1 MTESACTLVMDENP
15 PPAFESVEETKEERE
30 ARLSV
35 YHEIKRQLLV
45 QGIPENEIAFVHD
58 YDGPVAQAELSRKV
72 NAGEIRI
79 VLASTAKL
87 GVGANIQERLYA
99 LHHLD
104 APWRPADIEQRE
116 GRILRQGNI
125 YPEVHICQYVT
136 EGSFDAYSWQ
146 ILENKTRFIA
156 QIMKGEVTA
165 RTAEDVDQAVLTA
178 SQIKAIASGNPL
190 VLEKVGLEAEVIRL
204 ERLYSTWF
212 AGRNR
217 LRCDLTSLPD
227 RIKEAEAD
235 LRAHETAI
243 AVRDQH
249 QPVSDDAGKRTFSIA
264 LRRGV
269 TEEDLIRYSERELAG
284 NQIRQLAA
292 VVERRAA
299 ASGSI
304 RVMLGEYCGFELQA
318 SADRPTSISGTGVD
332 LFGEVRLYLK
342 LTDSHIGYV
351 FNLTDSDAGII
362 QSMDARLRNLEKRRD
377 ESDESF
383 RRLTDQLAKV
393 EAELTKGWEH
403 AARYQELRARL
414 EALNA
419 SLKIEGLATD
429 SALAQ
434 IELAEDAFLP
444 AAQATDEA
452 PILSSTNESGV
463 IASASSDPIVAP
475 QTPETQIETP
485 AQIAANVN
493 AEAIPA
499 AEETQPHTTHQVR
512 DQLFAERK
520 QVEKRKRPAVKAS
533 SLASAQMSF
542 EWA

>member
-1 MTESACTLVMDENP
+1 MSISASRQIADADVQLDQVI
-15 PPAFESVEETKEERE
+15 ETKEERV

-35 YHEIKRQLLV
+35 YHEIKRQLIAE
-45 QGIPENEIAFVHD
+45 GIPENEIAFVHD
-58 YDGPVAQAELSRKV
+58 YDGPAAQAELSRKV

-116 GRILRQGNI
+116 GRILRQGNL

-217 LRCDLTSLPD
+217 LRCDLMSLPD

-235 LRAHETAI
+235 LRAHETAV
-243 AVRDQH
+243 AARDQH
-249 QPVSDDAGKRTFSIA
+249 QPVGDDSGKRTFSVA
-264 LRRGV
+264 LRRSV

-304 RVMLGEYCGFELQA
+304 RLMLGEYCGFELHA
-318 SADRPTSISGTGVD
+318 SADRPTSIGGTGVD
-332 LFGEVRLYLK
+332 LFGEVGLYLK
-342 LTDSHIGYV
+342 LKDSHIGYV
-351 FNLTDSDAGII
+351 FNLSDSDAGII

-377 ESDESF
+377 ESEESF
-383 RRLTDQLAKV
+383 RRLTDQHAKV
-393 EAELTKGWEH
+393 EAELAKGWEH
-403 AARYQELRARL
+403 VARYQELRARL

-429 SALAQ
+429 NSLAQ
-434 IELAEDAFLP
+434 IELAEDAFLR
-444 AAQATDEA
+444 AAQAADEA
-452 PILSSTNESGV
+452 PILSPNNGAVV
-463 IASASSDPIVAP
+463 IASASFDSTVAP
-475 QTPETQIETP
+475 QTPDAQIEAPVQT
-485 AQIAANVN
+485 AANIN
-493 AEAIPA
+493 AEAIPV
-499 AEETQPHTTHQVR
+499 AEETQPHTSKVR
-512 DQLFAERK
+512 DQLLAERK
-520 QVEKRKRPAVKAS
+520 RVEKRKRPAVKAS

>member
-1 MTESACTLVMDENP
+1 MSISASRQIADADIQLDLVN
-15 PPAFESVEETKEERE
+15 ETKEERE

-35 YHEIKRQLLV
+35 YHEIKRQLII

-58 YDGPVAQAELSRKV
+58 YDGPTAQAELSRKV

-87 GVGANIQERLYA
+87 GVGANVQERLYA

-190 VLEKVGLEAEVIRL
+190 VLEKVGLEAEVTRL

-217 LRCDLTSLPD
+217 LRFDLTSLPD

-243 AVRDQH
+243 AVRNQH
-249 QPVSDDAGKRTFSIA
+249 QPVSEDAGKRTFTIT
-264 LRRGV
+264 LRRSV
-269 TEEDLIRYSERELAG
+269 TEEDSIRYSERELAG

-304 RVMLGEYCGFELQA
+304 RLMLGEYCGFELHA
-318 SADRPTSISGTGVD
+318 SADRSAGTGGIGID
-332 LFGEVRLYLK
+332 LFGEVKLYLK
-342 LTDSHIGYV
+342 LKDSHIGYV

-377 ESDESF
+377 ESEESF
-383 RRLTDQLAKV
+383 RRLADKHAKV
-393 EAELTKGWEH
+393 EAELAKGWEH

-419 SLKIEGLATD
+419 SLNIEGLATD
-429 SALAQ
+429 NALAQ

-444 AAQATDEA
+444 VAQATNEI
-452 PILSSTNESGV
+452 PILPTDNNSSV
-463 IASASSDPIVAP
+463 IASASTHFTSEP
-475 QTPETQIETP
+475 QIPEAQIETVGPTTIEVP
-485 AQIAANVN
+485 A
-493 AEAIPA
+493 ETIPA
-499 AEETQPHTTHQVR
+499 SEEAQSHTTKVR

-520 QVEKRKRPAVKAS
+520 QIEKRKRPAVKAS
-533 SLASAQMSF
+533 SLVSAQMSF
-542 EWA
+542 DWA

>member
-1 MTESACTLVMDENP
+1 MPISASRQIADAEVQLDPVI
-15 PPAFESVEETKEERE
+15 ETKEERE

-35 YHEIKRQLLV
+35 YHEIKRQLIA

-58 YDGPVAQAELSRKV
+58 YGGPAAQAELSRKV

-146 ILENKTRFIA
+146 ILENKSRFIA

-217 LRCDLTSLPD
+217 LRCDLASLPD

-235 LRAHETAI
+235 LRAHEAAI
-243 AVRDQH
+243 AARDQH
-249 QPVSDDAGKRTFSIA
+249 QPGGDDAGKRTFSIA
-264 LRRGV
+264 LRRSV
-269 TEEDLIRYSERELAG
+269 AEEDSIRYSERELAG

-304 RVMLGEYCGFELQA
+304 RLMLGEYCGFELHA
-318 SADRPTSISGTGVD
+318 SADRPTSIGGTGVD
-332 LFGEVRLYLK
+332 LFGEVRLYLLLK
-342 LTDSHIGYV
+342 DSHIGYV

-377 ESDESF
+377 ESEESF
-383 RRLTDQLAKV
+383 RRLADQRAKV
-393 EAELTKGWEH
+393 EAELAKGWEH
-403 AARYQELRARL
+403 AVRYQGLRARL

-429 SALAQ
+429 NTPAQ

-452 PILSSTNESGV
+452 PILSPNNEAGV
-463 IASASSDPIVAP
+463 IASTSSDSIVAL
-475 QTPETQIETP
+475 QTPEEQIGAPVQT
-485 AQIAANVN
+485 AANIN
-493 AEAIPA
+493 AEAISA
-499 AEETQPHTTHQVR
+499 AEETQPHTTQVR

-520 QVEKRKRPAVKAS
+520 RVEKRKRPAVKAS

>member
-1 MTESACTLVMDENP
+1 MPISASRQLTDADIQLDPVI
-15 PPAFESVEETKEERE
+15 ETKEERE

-35 YHEIKRQLLV
+35 YHEIKRQLIAR
-45 QGIPENEIAFVHD
+45 GIPENEIAFVHD

-217 LRCDLTSLPD
+217 LRCDLNSLPD
-227 RIKEAEAD
+227 RIKEVEAD
-235 LRAHETAI
+235 LRAHEMAI
-243 AVRDQH
+243 TVRDQH
-249 QPVSDDAGKRTFSIA
+249 QPVSDDAGKRAFSIA
-264 LRRGV
+264 LRRSI
-269 TEEDLIRYSERELAG
+269 TEEDLILYSERELAG

-292 VVERRAA
+292 AVERRSA

-304 RVMLGEYCGFELQA
+304 RVMLGEYCGFELHA
-318 SADRPTSISGTGVD
+318 SADRPAGAGGISVD

-342 LTDSHIGYV
+342 LKDSNIGYV
-351 FNLTDSDAGII
+351 FNLTDSDVGII

-377 ESDESF
+377 EAEESF
-383 RRLTDQLAKV
+383 RRLTGQYAKV
-393 EAELTKGWEH
+393 GAELARGWEH

-419 SLKIEGLATD
+419 SMKIEGLATD
-429 SALAQ
+429 NTPAQ

-444 AAQATDEA
+444 AAQALNEI
-452 PILSSTNESGV
+452 PILSPNNDSGV
-463 IASASSDPIVAP
+463 IASASPDSISEPQAP
-475 QTPETQIETP
+475 EAQIETP
-485 AQIAANVN
+485 IQNAADVNV
-493 AEAIPA
+493 EATSA
-499 AEETQPHTTHQVR
+499 SEETQSHTTKVR
-512 DQLFAERK
+512 DQLFAEHK
-520 QVEKRKRPAVKAS
+520 WVEKRKRPAVKAS

-542 EWA
+542 EWV

>member
-1 MTESACTLVMDENP
+1 MSISASRQIADADVQLDPVI
-15 PPAFESVEETKEERE
+15 ETKEERE

-35 YHEIKRQLLV
+35 YHEIKRQLIAR
-45 QGIPENEIAFVHD
+45 GIPENEIAFVHD
-58 YDGPVAQAELSRKV
+58 YDGPVAQSELSRKV

-87 GVGANIQERLYA
+87 GVGANVQERLYA

-116 GRILRQGNI
+116 GRILRQGNL

-136 EGSFDAYSWQ
+136 EGSFDVYSWQ

-217 LRCDLTSLPD
+217 LRFDLTSLPD
-227 RIKEAEAD
+227 RIKEAESD
-235 LRAHETAI
+235 LHAHELAI

-249 QPVSDDAGKRTFSIA
+249 QPVNDDAGKRTFSIT
-264 LRRGV
+264 LRRSV
-269 TEEDLIRYSERELAG
+269 TEENPIRYNERELAG

-304 RVMLGEYCGFELQA
+304 RQALGEYCGFELHA
-318 SADRPTSISGTGVD
+318 SADRPVSGGERGID

-342 LTDSHIGYV
+342 LKDRHIGYV
-351 FNLTDSDAGII
+351 FNLTDSNAGII

-377 ESDESF
+377 EAEESF
-383 RRLTDQLAKV
+383 RRLADKHAKV
-393 EAELTKGWEH
+393 EAELAKGWEH
-403 AARYQELRARL
+403 AARYQELRTRL

-419 SLKIEGLATD
+419 SLKIEGLAMDNTP
-429 SALAQ
+429 AQ

-444 AAQATDEA
+444 AAQATNEI
-452 PILSSTNESGV
+452 PILSPNNDSGV
-463 IASASSDPIVAP
+463 ISSASPDSISEP
-475 QTPETQIETP
+475 QILEAQIET
-485 AQIAANVN
+485 AIQTTTGGNV
-493 AEAIPA
+493 EAIPTT
-499 AEETQPHTTHQVR
+499 EETQPHTTNVR
-512 DQLFAERK
+512 DQLFAERER
-520 QVEKRKRPAVKAS
+520 VEKRKRSTVKVSSAAS
-533 SLASAQMSF
+533 SQMSF
-542 EWA
+542 DWI

>member
-1 MTESACTLVMDENP
+1 MSISASRQIADADVQLDPVI
-15 PPAFESVEETKEERE
+15 ETKEERE

-35 YHEIKRQLLV
+35 YHEIKRQLIA

-136 EGSFDAYSWQ
+136 EGSFDVYSWQ

-190 VLEKVGLEAEVIRL
+190 VLEKVGLEAEVTRL

-217 LRCDLTSLPD
+217 LRFDLTSLPD

-235 LRAHETAI
+235 LRAHEAAI
-243 AVRDQH
+243 AVRNQY
-249 QPVSDDAGKRTFSIA
+249 QPVSEDAGKRRFSIA
-264 LRRGV
+264 LRRSV
-269 TEEDLIRYSERELAG
+269 TEEDSIQYNERELAG

-304 RVMLGEYCGFELQA
+304 RLMLGEYCGFELHA
-318 SADRPTSISGTGVD
+318 SADRSAGTGGIGVD
-332 LFGEVRLYLK
+332 LFGEVKLYLK
-342 LTDSHIGYV
+342 LKDSHIGYV

-362 QSMDARLRNLEKRRD
+362 QSLDSRLRNLEKRRD
-377 ESDESF
+377 ESEESF
-383 RRLTDQLAKV
+383 RRLTDKHAKV
-393 EAELTKGWEH
+393 EAELAKGWEH

-419 SLKIEGLATD
+419 ALQIEGLVMDNT
-429 SALAQ
+429 LAQ

-444 AAQATDEA
+444 AAQVTNEI
-452 PILSSTNESGV
+452 PILSPNNDSGV
-463 IASASSDPIVAP
+463 IASASPDAISEP
-475 QTPETQIETP
+475 QTPEAQIETP
-485 AQIAANVN
+485 IQTKTDVNV
-493 AEAIPA
+493 EAIPA
-499 AEETQPHTTHQVR
+499 TEETQPHTTKVR

-520 QVEKRKRPAVKAS
+520 RVEKRKHSTANVSSAV
-533 SLASAQMSF
+533 SAQMSF
-542 EWA
+542 DWA

>member
-1 MTESACTLVMDENP
+1 MPISASRQIADADVQLDLLM
-15 PPAFESVEETKEERE
+15 ETKEERA

-35 YHEIKRQLLV
+35 YHEIKRQLIA

-58 YDGPVAQAELSRKV
+58 YDGPAAQAELSRKV

-79 VLASTAKL
+79 VLASTVKL

-190 VLEKVGLEAEVIRL
+190 VLEKVGLEAEVVRL

-217 LRCDLTSLPD
+217 LRCDLNSLPD
-227 RIKEAEAD
+227 RIKEVEAD
-235 LRAHETAI
+235 LRAHEMAI
-243 AVRDQH
+243 TVRDQH
-249 QPVSDDAGKRTFSIA
+249 QPVSDDTGKQAFSIA
-264 LRRGV
+264 LRRTI
-269 TEEDLIRYSERELAG
+269 TEEDLILYSERELAG
-284 NQIRQLAA
+284 NQIRHLAA

-304 RVMLGEYCGFELQA
+304 RLMLGEYCGFELHA
-318 SADRPTSISGTGVD
+318 SAHRPTNTGGTGID

-342 LTDSHIGYV
+342 LKDSNIGYV
-351 FNLTDSDAGII
+351 FNLTDSDVGII

-377 ESDESF
+377 ESEESF
-383 RRLTDQLAKV
+383 RRLTDQRAKV
-393 EAELTKGWEH
+393 EAELAKGWEH
-403 AARYQELRARL
+403 TARYQELRARL

-429 SALAQ
+429 NTPAQ

-444 AAQATDEA
+444 AAQATNEI
-452 PILSSTNESGV
+452 PILSPNNDSGV
-463 IASASSDPIVAP
+463 ISSASSDSLSEP
-475 QTPETQIETP
+475 QTLEAQIETP
-485 AQIAANVN
+485 IQTTTDGNV
-493 AEAIPA
+493 EAIPA
-499 AEETQPHTTHQVR
+499 TEETQPHTTKVR
-512 DQLFAERK
+512 DQLFAKRER
-520 QVEKRKRPAVKAS
+520 VEKRKRSSVKVS
-533 SLASAQMSF
+533 SAASAQMSF
-542 EWA
+542 DWV

>member
-1 MTESACTLVMDENP
+1 MPISASRQIADADVQLDPVI
-15 PPAFESVEETKEERE
+15 ETKEERE

-35 YHEIKRQLLV
+35 YHEIKRQLIA

-58 YDGPVAQAELSRKV
+58 YDGPAAQAELSRKV
-72 NAGEIRI
+72 NAGEVRI

-217 LRCDLTSLPD
+217 LRCDLAGLPD

-235 LRAHETAI
+235 LRAHEMAI
-243 AVRDQH
+243 TVRDQH
-249 QPVSDDAGKRTFSIA
+249 QPVSDDAGKRAFSIA
-264 LRRGV
+264 LRRSV
-269 TEEDLIRYSERELAG
+269 TEEDIIGYSERELAG

-304 RVMLGEYCGFELQA
+304 RLMLGEYCGFELHA
-318 SADRPTSISGTGVD
+318 SADRPTSIGGTGID

-377 ESDESF
+377 ESEESF
-383 RRLTDQLAKV
+383 CRLTDQHAKV
-393 EAELTKGWEH
+393 KAELAKGWEH

-429 SALAQ
+429 NTPAQ

-452 PILSSTNESGV
+452 PILSPNNEAGV
-463 IASASSDPIVAP
+463 IASTSSDSIVAP
-475 QTPETQIETP
+475 QTPEAQIETP
-485 AQIAANVN
+485 VQTAANVN
-493 AEAIPA
+493 AEAISA
-499 AEETQPHTTHQVR
+499 AEETQPHTTQVR

-520 QVEKRKRPAVKAS
+520 RVEKRKRPAVKAS

>member
-1 MTESACTLVMDENP
+1 MSISASRQIADADVQIDP
-15 PPAFESVEETKEERE
+15 VIETKEERE

-35 YHEIKRQLLV
+35 YHEIKRQLIAR
-45 QGIPENEIAFVHD
+45 GIPENEIAFVHD
-58 YDGPVAQAELSRKV
+58 YDGPVAQAELSRQV

-116 GRILRQGNI
+116 GRILRQGNL

-136 EGSFDAYSWQ
+136 EGSFDVYSWQ

-190 VLEKVGLEAEVIRL
+190 VLEKVGLEAELTRL
-204 ERLYSTWF
+204 ERLYTTWL

-217 LRCDLTSLPD
+217 LRNDLTSLPD

-235 LRAHETAI
+235 LRAHERAI

-249 QPVSDDAGKRTFSIA
+249 QPVSDDAGKRAFSIT
-264 LRRGV
+264 LRRSV
-269 TEEDLIRYSERELAG
+269 TEEDSIRYSERELAG

-299 ASGSI
+299 ATGSI
-304 RVMLGEYCGFELQA
+304 RLMLGEYCGFELHA
-318 SADRPTSISGTGVD
+318 SADRSAGTCGIGVD

-342 LTDSHIGYV
+342 LKDSHIGYI

-362 QSMDARLRNLEKRRD
+362 QSMDARLRNLEKKRD
-377 ESDESF
+377 EAEESF
-383 RRLTDQLAKV
+383 GRLADKHAKV
-393 EAELTKGWEH
+393 EAELAKGWEH
-403 AARYQELRARL
+403 AARYQELRTRL

-429 SALAQ
+429 NTLAQ
-434 IELAEDAFLP
+434 VELAEDAFLP
-444 AAQATDEA
+444 AAQATNEI
-452 PILSSTNESGV
+452 PILSPNSDSGV
-463 IASASSDPIVAP
+463 ISSASPDSISEP
-475 QTPETQIETP
+475 QTLDTQIET
-485 AQIAANVN
+485 AIQTTTGGNV
-493 AEAIPA
+493 EAIPTT
-499 AEETQPHTTHQVR
+499 EETQPHTTNVR
-512 DQLFAERK
+512 DQLFAERER
-520 QVEKRKRPAVKAS
+520 VEKRKRSTAKVPS
-533 SLASAQMSF
+533 PTIAQMSF
-542 EWA
+542 DWA

>member
-1 MTESACTLVMDENP
+1 MSISASRQIADADVQLDPVI
-15 PPAFESVEETKEERE
+15 ETKEERE

-35 YHEIKRQLLV
+35 YYEIKRQLIA

-116 GRILRQGNI
+116 GRILRQGNL

-136 EGSFDAYSWQ
+136 EGSFDVYSWQ

-190 VLEKVGLEAEVIRL
+190 VLEKVGLEAELTRL
-204 ERLYSTWF
+204 ERLYTTWL

-217 LRCDLTSLPD
+217 LRNDLTSLPD

-235 LRAHETAI
+235 LRAHERAI

-249 QPVSDDAGKRTFSIA
+249 QPVSDDAGKRAFSIT
-264 LRRGV
+264 LRRSV
-269 TEEDLIRYSERELAG
+269 TEEDSIRYSERELAG

-299 ASGSI
+299 ATGSI
-304 RVMLGEYCGFELQA
+304 RLMLGEYCGFELHA
-318 SADRPTSISGTGVD
+318 SADRSAGTGGIGVD

-342 LTDSHIGYV
+342 LKDSHIGYV
-351 FNLTDSDAGII
+351 FNLTDSNAGII
-362 QSMDARLRNLEKRRD
+362 QSMDARLRNLEKR
-377 ESDESF
+377 SDEAEESF
-383 RRLTDQLAKV
+383 QRLADKHAKV
-393 EAELTKGWEH
+393 EAELAKGWEH
-403 AARYQELRARL
+403 AARYQELRTRL

-419 SLKIEGLATD
+419 SLKIEGLAMDNTP
-429 SALAQ
+429 AQ

-444 AAQATDEA
+444 AAQATNEI
-452 PILSSTNESGV
+452 PILSPNNDSGV
-463 IASASSDPIVAP
+463 ISSASPDSISEP
-475 QTPETQIETP
+475 QILEAQIETP
-485 AQIAANVN
+485 IQTTTDVNV
-493 AEAIPA
+493 EAIPA
-499 AEETQPHTTHQVR
+499 TAETQPHTTKVR
-512 DQLFAERK
+512 DQLFAERER
-520 QVEKRKRPAVKAS
+520 VEKRKRSTAKAPS
-533 SLASAQMSF
+533 PTIAQMSF
-542 EWA
+542 DWA

>member
-1 MTESACTLVMDENP
+1 MSISASRQIADADVQLDPVI
-15 PPAFESVEETKEERE
+15 ETKEERE

-35 YHEIKRQLLV
+35 YHEIKRQLIAR
-45 QGIPENEIAFVHD
+45 GIPENEIAFVHD

-72 NAGEIRI
+72 NVGEIRI

-87 GVGANIQERLYA
+87 GVGANVQERLYA

-165 RTAEDVDQAVLTA
+165 RTAEDVDQTVLTA

-217 LRCDLTSLPD
+217 LRGDLASLPD

-243 AVRDQH
+243 AVRDRD
-249 QPVSDDAGKRTFSIA
+249 QPVSDDAGKRAFSIV
-264 LRRGV
+264 LRRSV
-269 TEEDLIRYSERELAG
+269 TEKDLIRYSERELAG

-292 VVERRAA
+292 VVERKAT

-304 RVMLGEYCGFELQA
+304 RLMLGEYCGFELHA
-318 SADRPTSISGTGVD
+318 SADRPTSIGGTGID

-342 LTDSHIGYV
+342 LKDSHIGYV

-377 ESDESF
+377 ETEESF
-383 RRLTDQLAKV
+383 RRLTDQRAKV
-393 EAELTKGWEH
+393 EAELAKGWEH

-429 SALAQ
+429 NTLAQ

-444 AAQATDEA
+444 AAQATNEA
-452 PILSSTNESGV
+452 PILSPNNEVSVTAST
-463 IASASSDPIVAP
+463 SSDSIVAT
-475 QTPETQIETP
+475 QTPEAQIEAP
-485 AQIAANVN
+485 IQAAANVN
-493 AEAIPA
+493 AEAISA
-499 AEETQPHTTHQVR
+499 AEETQPHTTQVR

-520 QVEKRKRPAVKAS
+520 RVEKRKRPAVKAS
-533 SLASAQMSF
+533 SLASAQ
-542 EWA
+542 

>member
-1 MTESACTLVMDENP
+1 MSISASRQIADADVQLDPVI
-15 PPAFESVEETKEERE
+15 ETKEERE

-35 YHEIKRQLLV
+35 YHEIKRKLIAR
-45 QGIPENEIAFVHD
+45 GIPENEIAFVHD

-116 GRILRQGNI
+116 GRILRQGNL

-136 EGSFDAYSWQ
+136 EGSFDVYSWQ

-190 VLEKVGLEAEVIRL
+190 VLEKVGLEAEVTRL

-217 LRCDLTSLPD
+217 LRFDLSSLPD

-249 QPVSDDAGKRTFSIA
+249 QPVSDDAGKRAFSIN
-264 LRRGV
+264 LRRSV
-269 TEEDLIRYSERELAG
+269 TEENSIRYSERELAG

-292 VVERRAA
+292 VTERRAA

-304 RVMLGEYCGFELQA
+304 RLMLGEYCGFELHA
-318 SADRPTSISGTGVD
+318 SADRSAGTGGTGVD
-332 LFGEVRLYLK
+332 LFGEVKLYLK
-342 LTDSHIGYV
+342 LKDSHIGYV

-377 ESDESF
+377 EAEESF
-383 RRLTDQLAKV
+383 RRLADKHAKV
-393 EAELTKGWEH
+393 EAELAKGWEH

-429 SALAQ
+429 NTLAQ

-444 AAQATDEA
+444 AAQATNEI
-452 PILSSTNESGV
+452 PILSPNNDSGV
-463 IASASSDPIVAP
+463 ISSASPDSISEP
-475 QTPETQIETP
+475 QILEAQIETP
-485 AQIAANVN
+485 IQTTTDVNV
-493 AEAIPA
+493 EAIPA
-499 AEETQPHTTHQVR
+499 TAETQQHTTKVR
-512 DQLFAERK
+512 DQLFAERER
-520 QVEKRKRPAVKAS
+520 VEKRKRSTAKAPS
-533 SLASAQMSF
+533 PTIAQMSF
-542 EWA
+542 DWA

>member
-1 MTESACTLVMDENP
+1 MSISASRQIADADIQLDPVI
-15 PPAFESVEETKEERE
+15 ETKEERE

-35 YHEIKRQLLV
+35 YHEIKRQLIAR
-45 QGIPENEIAFVHD
+45 GIPENEIAFVHD

-116 GRILRQGNI
+116 GRILRQGNL

-136 EGSFDAYSWQ
+136 EGSFDVYSWQ

-156 QIMKGEVTA
+156 QIMKGEVSA

-190 VLEKVGLEAEVIRL
+190 VLEKVGLEAEVTRL

-217 LRCDLTSLPD
+217 LRYDLASLPD

-243 AVRDQH
+243 AMRDQH
-249 QPVSDDAGKRTFSIA
+249 QPVSDDAGRRTFSIA
-264 LRRGV
+264 LRRSV
-269 TEEDLIRYSERELAG
+269 TEEDIIRYSERELAG

-292 VVERRAA
+292 VVERKAA
-299 ASGSI
+299 SSGSI
-304 RVMLGEYCGFELQA
+304 RLMLGEYCGFELHA
-318 SADRPTSISGTGVD
+318 SADRPTSIGGTGVD
-332 LFGEVRLYLK
+332 LFREVRLYLK
-342 LTDSHIGYV
+342 LKDSHIGYV

-377 ESDESF
+377 EAEESF
-383 RRLTDQLAKV
+383 RRLADKHAKV
-393 EAELTKGWEH
+393 EAELAKGWEH

-414 EALNA
+414 EALNT

-429 SALAQ
+429 NTLAQ

-444 AAQATDEA
+444 VAQATNEI
-452 PILSSTNESGV
+452 PILSSNNDSGV
-463 IASASSDPIVAP
+463 ISSASPDAISKS
-475 QTPETQIETP
+475 QTLEAQIETP
-485 AQIAANVN
+485 IQTTTEVNV
-493 AEAIPA
+493 EAIPST
-499 AEETQPHTTHQVR
+499 EETQPHTTNVR
-512 DQLFAERK
+512 DQLFAERER
-520 QVEKRKRPAVKAS
+520 VEKRKRSTAKAPS
-533 SLASAQMSF
+533 PTIAQMSF
-542 EWA
+542 DWA

>member
-1 MTESACTLVMDENP
+1 MSISASRQIADADVQLDPVI
-15 PPAFESVEETKEERE
+15 ETKEERE

-35 YHEIKRQLLV
+35 YYEIKRQLIA
-45 QGIPENEIAFVHD
+45 QGIPENETAFVHD

-104 APWRPADIEQRE
+104 APWRPADIQQRE
-116 GRILRQGNI
+116 GRILRQGNL

-136 EGSFDAYSWQ
+136 EGSFDVYSWQ

-190 VLEKVGLEAEVIRL
+190 VLEKVGLEAELTRL
-204 ERLYSTWF
+204 ERLYTTWL

-217 LRCDLTSLPD
+217 LRNDLTSLPD

-235 LRAHETAI
+235 LRAHERAI

-249 QPVSDDAGKRTFSIA
+249 QPVSDDAGNRAFSIT
-264 LRRGV
+264 LRRSV
-269 TEEDLIRYSERELAG
+269 TEEDSIRYSERELAG

-299 ASGSI
+299 ATGSI
-304 RVMLGEYCGFELQA
+304 RLMLGEYCGFELHA
-318 SADRPTSISGTGVD
+318 SADRSAGTCGIGVD

-342 LTDSHIGYV
+342 LKDSHIGYV
-351 FNLTDSDAGII
+351 FNLTDSNAGII

-377 ESDESF
+377 EAEESF
-383 RRLTDQLAKV
+383 RRLADKHAKV
-393 EAELTKGWEH
+393 EAELAKGWEH
-403 AARYQELRARL
+403 AARYQELRTRM

-419 SLKIEGLATD
+419 SLKIEGLAMDNTP
-429 SALAQ
+429 AQ

-444 AAQATDEA
+444 AAQATNEI
-452 PILSSTNESGV
+452 PILSPNNDSGV
-463 IASASSDPIVAP
+463 ISSASPDSISEP
-475 QTPETQIETP
+475 QILEAQIETP
-485 AQIAANVN
+485 IQTTTDVNV
-493 AEAIPA
+493 EAIPA
-499 AEETQPHTTHQVR
+499 TAETQPHTTKVR
-512 DQLFAERK
+512 DQLFAERER
-520 QVEKRKRPAVKAS
+520 VEKRKRSTAKAPS
-533 SLASAQMSF
+533 PTIAQMSF
-542 EWA
+542 DWA

>member
-1 MTESACTLVMDENP
+1 MAESACTLVMDENP
-15 PPAFESVEETKEERE
+15 PPAFELVVETEEERE

-35 YHEIKRQLLV
+35 YHEIKRQLIA

-116 GRILRQGNI
+116 GRILRQGNL

-146 ILENKTRFIA
+146 ILENKSRFIA

-204 ERLYSTWF
+204 ERLYSTWS

-217 LRCDLTSLPD
+217 MRGDLVSLPD

-243 AVRDQH
+243 MVRDQH
-249 QPVSDDAGKRTFSIA
+249 QPVSDGSGKRTFSIA
-264 LRRGV
+264 LRRSV
-269 TEEDLIRYSERELAG
+269 TEEDIIRYSERELAG

-304 RVMLGEYCGFELQA
+304 RLMLGEYCGFELHA
-318 SADRPTSISGTGVD
+318 SADRSAGTGGLSVD

-342 LTDSHIGYV
+342 LKDSHIGYV

-383 RRLTDQLAKV
+383 HRLTDQLAKV
-393 EAELTKGWEH
+393 EAELAKGWEH
-403 AARYQELRARL
+403 ATKYQELRTRL

-419 SLKIEGLATD
+419 SMNIEGLATD
-429 SALAQ
+429 NSLAQ
-434 IELAEDAFLP
+434 IELSAEAFQP
-444 AAQATDEA
+444 TTQAISEI
-452 PILSSTNESGV
+452 PIPPSQVEPSV
-463 IASASSDPIVAP
+463 IASASISELQISEA
-475 QTPETQIETP
+475 QIETP
-485 AQIAANVN
+485 NPIATGAT

-499 AEETQPHTTHQVR
+499 TEAVQPHTTKVR
-512 DQLFAERK
+512 DQLLAERERT
-520 QVEKRKRPAVKAS
+520 EKRKRSSVKALS
-533 SLASAQMSF
+533 PVTAQMSF
-542 EWA
+542 DWA

>member
-1 MTESACTLVMDENP
+1 MSISASIQITDADIQLDPVI
-15 PPAFESVEETKEERE
+15 ETKDERE

-35 YHEIKRQLLV
+35 YHEIKRQLIA
-45 QGIPENEIAFVHD
+45 QGIPENEIGFVHD
-58 YDGPVAQAELSRKV
+58 YDGPTAQAELSRKV

-87 GVGANIQERLYA
+87 GVGANVQERLYA

-116 GRILRQGNI
+116 GRILRQGNM

-178 SQIKAIASGNPL
+178 SQIKAIASGNPI

-217 LRCDLTSLPD
+217 FRFDLTSLPD
-227 RIKEAEAD
+227 RIKEAEDD
-235 LRAHETAI
+235 LRAHERAI

-249 QPVSDDAGKRTFSIA
+249 QPVSDDAGKRAFSIT
-264 LRRGV
+264 LRRSV
-269 TEEDLIRYSERELAG
+269 TEEDSIRYGERELAG

-299 ASGSI
+299 AGSI
-304 RVMLGEYCGFELQA
+304 RLMLGEYCGFELHA
-318 SADRPTSISGTGVD
+318 SADRPMSAGERGID
-332 LFGEVRLYLK
+332 LFGEVKLYLK
-342 LTDSHIGYV
+342 LKDSHIGYV

-377 ESDESF
+377 EAEESF
-383 RRLTDQLAKV
+383 RRLTDKHTKV
-393 EAELTKGWEH
+393 EAELAKGWEH
-403 AARYQELRARL
+403 TARYQELRARL
-414 EALNA
+414 ESLNA

-429 SALAQ
+429 NTLAQ
-434 IELAEDAFLP
+434 IELTEDAFLP
-444 AAQATDEA
+444 TSQATNEI
-452 PILSSTNESGV
+452 PIFSPNDDSGV
-463 IASASSDPIVAP
+463 IASASPEAISEP
-475 QTPETQIETP
+475 QTPEAQIETP
-485 AQIAANVN
+485 IQTTTDVNVK
-493 AEAIPA
+493 AIPA
-499 AEETQPHTTHQVR
+499 TEETQPQTTKVR
-512 DQLFAERK
+512 EQLFAERK
-520 QVEKRKRPAVKAS
+520 RVEKRKRSPAKAPS
-533 SLASAQMSF
+533 PTIAQMSF
-542 EWA
+542 DWT

>member
-1 MTESACTLVMDENP
+1 MSISACRQITDADIQLDPVI
-15 PPAFESVEETKEERE
+15 ETKEERE

-35 YHEIKRQLLV
+35 YHEIKRQLIA

-58 YDGPVAQAELSRKV
+58 YDGPAAQAELSRKV
-72 NAGEIRI
+72 NAGETRI

-146 ILENKTRFIA
+146 ILENKSRFIA

-190 VLEKVGLEAEVIRL
+190 VLEKVGLEAELIRL

-217 LRCDLTSLPD
+217 LRGDLASLPD
-227 RIKEAEAD
+227 RINDAEAD
-235 LRAHETAI
+235 LRTHKTAI
-243 AVRDQH
+243 TMRDRH

-264 LRRGV
+264 LRRSV

-292 VVERRAA
+292 VVERKAA

-304 RVMLGEYCGFELQA
+304 RLMLGIYCGFELHA
-318 SADRPTSISGTGVD
+318 SADRPTSTGGTGID

-342 LTDSHIGYV
+342 LKDSHIGYV
-351 FNLTDSDAGII
+351 FNLTDNDAGII

-377 ESDESF
+377 ESEESF
-383 RRLTDQLAKV
+383 RRLTDQRAKV
-393 EAELTKGWEH
+393 EAELAKGWEH
-403 AARYQELRARL
+403 AAKYQELRARL

-419 SLKIEGLATD
+419 SLKIEGSATD
-429 SALAQ
+429 NTPAQ

-452 PILSSTNESGV
+452 PILSPNNEAGV
-463 IASASSDPIVAP
+463 IASASSDSIIAP
-475 QTPETQIETP
+475 QPSEAQIEMP
-485 AQIAANVN
+485 VQIVANVN

-499 AEETQPHTTHQVR
+499 AEETQPHTIQVR

-520 QVEKRKRPAVKAS
+520 RVEKRRRPAAKAS
-533 SLASAQMSF
+533 SPASAQMSF

>member
-1 MTESACTLVMDENP
+1 MSISASRQIADADVQLDPVI
-15 PPAFESVEETKEERE
+15 ETKEERE

-35 YHEIKRQLLV
+35 YHEIKRQLIAR
-45 QGIPENEIAFVHD
+45 GIPENEIAFVHD

-217 LRCDLTSLPD
+217 FRFDLTSLPD

-249 QPVSDDAGKRTFSIA
+249 QPVSDDAGKRAFTIT
-264 LRRGV
+264 LRRSV
-269 TEEDLIRYSERELAG
+269 TEENSIRYNERELAG

-304 RVMLGEYCGFELQA
+304 RQALGEYCGFELHA
-318 SADRPTSISGTGVD
+318 SADRPVSAGERGID

-342 LTDSHIGYV
+342 LKDSHIGYV

-377 ESDESF
+377 EAEESF
-383 RRLTDQLAKV
+383 RRLADKHAKV
-393 EAELTKGWEH
+393 EAELAKGWEH
-403 AARYQELRARL
+403 TARYQELRTRL
-414 EALNA
+414 ESLNA
-419 SLKIEGLATD
+419 SLNIEGLATD
-429 SALAQ
+429 NSLAQ

-444 AAQATDEA
+444 AAQATNEI
-452 PILSSTNESGV
+452 PILSSNNDSGV
-463 IASASSDPIVAP
+463 ISSASPDAISKS
-475 QTPETQIETP
+475 QTLEAQIETP
-485 AQIAANVN
+485 IQTTTEVNV
-493 AEAIPA
+493 EAIPST
-499 AEETQPHTTHQVR
+499 EETQPHTTKVR

-520 QVEKRKRPAVKAS
+520 RVEKRKRSTANVSSAV
-533 SLASAQMSF
+533 SAQMSF
-542 EWA
+542 DWA

>member
-1 MTESACTLVMDENP
+1 MSISASRQITDADVQLDPVI
-15 PPAFESVEETKEERE
+15 ETKEERE

-35 YHEIKRQLLV
+35 YHEIKRQLIA

-116 GRILRQGNI
+116 GRILRQGNL

-190 VLEKVGLEAEVIRL
+190 VLEKVGLEADVIRL

-217 LRCDLTSLPD
+217 LRCDLNSLPD
-227 RIKEAEAD
+227 RIKEVEAD

-243 AVRDQH
+243 TVRDQH
-249 QPVSDDAGKRTFSIA
+249 QPVSDDAGKRAFSIA
-264 LRRGV
+264 LRRSI
-269 TEEDLIRYSERELAG
+269 TEEDLILYSERELAG

-292 VVERRAA
+292 VVERKAA

-304 RVMLGEYCGFELQA
+304 RLMLGEYCGFELHA
-318 SADRPTSISGTGVD
+318 SADRPTSIGGTGID
-332 LFGEVRLYLK
+332 LFGEVKLYLK
-342 LTDSHIGYV
+342 LKDSHIGYV

-377 ESDESF
+377 ESEDSF
-383 RRLTDQLAKV
+383 RRLADQRAKV
-393 EAELTKGWEH
+393 EAELAKGWEH
-403 AARYQELRARL
+403 TARYQELRARL

-429 SALAQ
+429 NTPAQ

-452 PILSSTNESGV
+452 ANLSPNNEAGV
-463 IASASSDPIVAP
+463 ITSASSDSIVAP
-475 QTPETQIETP
+475 QTPESQIEAPVQT
-485 AQIAANVN
+485 AANVN
-493 AEAIPA
+493 AEAIPVTQ
-499 AEETQPHTTHQVR
+499 ETQPHTTTVR
-512 DQLFAERK
+512 DQLFAEHR
-520 QVEKRKRPAVKAS
+520 QIEKRKRPAVKAS

>member
-1 MTESACTLVMDENP
+1 MSISASRQIADADVQLDPVI
-15 PPAFESVEETKEERE
+15 ETKEERE

-35 YHEIKRQLLV
+35 YHEIKRQLIAR
-45 QGIPENEIAFVHD
+45 GIPENEIAFVHD

-116 GRILRQGNI
+116 GRILRQGNL

-136 EGSFDAYSWQ
+136 EGSFDVYSWQ

-190 VLEKVGLEAEVIRL
+190 VLEKVGLEAEVTRL

-217 LRCDLTSLPD
+217 LRFDLSSLPD

-249 QPVSDDAGKRTFSIA
+249 QPVSDDAGKRAFSIN
-264 LRRGV
+264 LRRSV
-269 TEEDLIRYSERELAG
+269 TEENSIRYSERELAG

-292 VVERRAA
+292 VTERRAA

-304 RVMLGEYCGFELQA
+304 RLMLGEYCGFELHA
-318 SADRPTSISGTGVD
+318 SADRSAGTGGTGVD
-332 LFGEVRLYLK
+332 LFGEVKLYLK
-342 LTDSHIGYV
+342 LKDSHIGYV

-377 ESDESF
+377 EAEESF
-383 RRLTDQLAKV
+383 RRLADKHAKV
-393 EAELTKGWEH
+393 EAELAKGWEH

-419 SLKIEGLATD
+419 SLKIEGLVTD
-429 SALAQ
+429 NTLAQ

-444 AAQATDEA
+444 AAQATNEI
-452 PILSSTNESGV
+452 PILSPNNDSGV
-463 IASASSDPIVAP
+463 ISSASPDSISEP
-475 QTPETQIETP
+475 QILEAQIETP
-485 AQIAANVN
+485 IQTTTDVNV
-493 AEAIPA
+493 EAIPA
-499 AEETQPHTTHQVR
+499 TTETQPHTTKLR
-512 DQLFAERK
+512 DQLFAERERI
-520 QVEKRKRPAVKAS
+520 EKRKRSTAKAPS
-533 SLASAQMSF
+533 PTIAQMSF
-542 EWA
+542 DWA